1 MEDAVETN
9 AQLIVQ
15 CKLVIKNT
23 GKSWLLNK
31 IVAQNVRRMA

>member
-23 GKSWLLNK
+23 GKSWLLK